1 MRKVLFHWRRVPIYS
16 YPFFLYVG
24 TVLGI
29 LAGMWGA
36 ARRGTASPR
45 MYIALVLL
53 VIPALVGA
61 RWLFLL
67 SHWAQFRRHDVAPP
81 RRWEGGGAALY
92 GGLLLAL
99 ALSPPLLW
107 LLRIPLGQ
115 FWDVATITI
124 LVGMVFTKIGCM
136 LNGCCVGRET
146 SSWFALY
153 LPNIAGVWRRRVP
166 SQLLESA
173 LAAALLL
180 SVPIL
185 WNRVL
190 FPGAFFLMALAVY
203 ALSRLWL
210 ESTRENID
218 SIGRYSLHRV
228 ISFLLVAFSVT
239 GLVLLSIAIH
249 AKP

>member
-1 MRKVLFHWRRVPIYS
+1 MRKVLFHWRRVPVYS
-16 YPFFLYVG
+16 YPFFLYLG

-29 LAGMWGA
+29 LAGMCGA
-36 ARRGTASPR
+36 SRRGTASPR

-53 VIPALVGA
+53 VIPALVGS

-67 SHWAQFRRHDVAPP
+67 SHRAQFRRHHLPPP
-81 RRWEGGGAALY
+81 RRWEGGAALY

-99 ALSPPLLW
+99 ALSLPLLW
-107 LLRIPLGQ
+107 LLQIPLGQ

-153 LPNIAGVWRRRVP
+153 LPNVAGVWRRRVP

-173 LAAALLL
+173 LAAVLLL
-180 SVPIL
+180 SVPLLWSRVIL
-185 WNRVL
+185 
-190 FPGAFFLMALAVY
+190 PGTFFLLALCIY
-203 ALSRLWL
+203 ALGRLWL

-218 SIGRYSLHRV
+218 RIGRFSIHRV
-228 ISFLLVAFSVT
+228 ISFLLAAFSIT
-239 GLVLLSIAIH
+239 GLVLLSMAIH
-249 AKP
+249 LKS

>member
-1 MRKVLFHWRRVPIYS
+1 MRKVLFHWRRVPVYS

-36 ARRGTASPR
+36 SRRGTASPR
-45 MYIALVLL
+45 MYIAVVLL
-53 VIPALVGA
+53 VIPALVGS

-67 SHWAQFRRHDVAPP
+67 SHWAQFRPHDLVSP
-81 RRWEGGGAALY
+81 RRGEGGAALY

-99 ALSPPLLW
+99 ALSSPLLW

-115 FWDVATITI
+115 FWDVAAITI

-153 LPNIAGVWRRRVP
+153 LPNIAGVWRWRVP

-190 FPGAFFLMALAVY
+190 FPGAFFLFALGVY

-210 ESTRENID
+210 EGTRENID
-218 SIGRYSLHRV
+218 RIGRYSLHRV
-228 ISFLLVAFSVT
+228 ISFLLATFSVT
-239 GLVLLSIAIH
+239 GLVLLSMAIH
-249 AKP
+249 AKS